1 MGLARVGEEPP
12 PRERALC
19 ASTLSWP
26 NTKEPAA
33 RTKRRILRVAQDFD
47 SFLKGKNNPLIISLH
62 GLGGTQ
68 DTMVR
73 ESLRSVQLAEEGGY
87 ILVTPMGYN

>member
-1 MGLARVGEEPP
+1 
-12 PRERALC
+12 
-19 ASTLSWP
+19 
-26 NTKEPAA
+26 
-33 RTKRRILRVAQDFD
+33 
-47 SFLKGKNNPLIISLH
+47 LKGKNNPLIISLH

-68 DTMVR
+68 DTMMR